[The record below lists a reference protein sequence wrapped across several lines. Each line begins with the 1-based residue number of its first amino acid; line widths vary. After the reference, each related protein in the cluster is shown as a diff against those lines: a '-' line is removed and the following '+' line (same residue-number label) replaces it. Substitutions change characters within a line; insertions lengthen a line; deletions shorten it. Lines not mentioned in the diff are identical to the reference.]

1 MPLPEPPSAEPP
13 LLVEPELNPAEAE
26 RNRALAEALGT
37 ILAAQPD
44 AEPSDV
50 TKPTPDADAL
60 ALRAFLAAAP
70 GHRQSVLLR
79 AVWGRL
85 SAPSAPP
92 LVACGPASQQVA
104 ADRFGLPVRAVADP
118 DAALSEALSGG
129 RAIIDLDMPKP
140 WWGRLLARPELRIIA
155 ALPDDALGLP
165 RALMVS
171 KETSGPTGDDRT
183 FWITDSALP
192 QARLTAALAEVG
204 LSGHL
209 LVAAGGLK
217 LVVLA
222 GYVQAQDGR
231 LSAAPGALKGVIGA
245 APVY

>member
-1 MPLPEPPSAEPP
+1 MPPEPSSPEPP
-13 LLVEPELNPAEAE
+13 LLVEPELDPAEVQ
-26 RNRALAEALGT
+26 RNRALAEALGAV
-37 ILAAQPD
+37 IADGRLHD
-44 AEPSDV
+44 AP
-50 TKPTPDADAL
+50 PTPDADAL

-118 DAALSEALSGG
+118 DAALSEALAGA
-129 RAIIDLDMPKP
+129 RAVIDLDTPKP

-183 FWITDSALP
+183 FWITDSAQSEAP
-192 QARLTAALAEVG
+192 LTAALAEVG

>member
-1 MPLPEPPSAEPP
+1 MALPKPPSAEPP
-13 LLVEPELNPAEAE
+13 LLVEPELDPAEAQ
-26 RNRALAEALGT
+26 RNRALAEALGAV
-37 ILAAQPD
+37 LAARPD
-44 AEPSDV
+44 AA
-50 TKPTPDADAL
+50 TPTPDADAL

-92 LVACGPASQQVA
+92 LVACGPAAQQAA
-104 ADRFGLPVRAVADP
+104 ADRFGLPVRSIADP
-118 DAALSEALSGG
+118 DAALAEALSGS
-129 RAIIDLDMPKP
+129 RAVVDLDTPKP
-140 WWGRLLARPELRIIA
+140 WWGRLLARPDLRVIA

-192 QARLTAALAEVG
+192 EARLTAALAGVG
-204 LSGHL
+204 LVGHL